1 MSTTVRITS
10 NNFSGQTGDLTFYP
24 DTGGTVNV
32 GSVAIPYD
40 YTADYVYGQY
50 DVYFSA
56 YTKTCT
62 VSIDNPNS
70 NYLLQEDLNFLL
82 QENGYKI
89 IITP

>member
-32 GSVAIPYD
+32 GSVVIPYD

-56 YTKTCT
+56 YTLTCNVT
-62 VSIDNPNS
+62 LPN
-70 NYLLQEDLNFLL
+70 NYLLQEDGFYLL
-82 QENGYKI
+82 QEDGSKI
-89 IITP
+89 IIT